1 MSTSA
6 RVVAHSI
13 TPFGA
18 EAVTMLVRFPRIC
31 LSEFNTH
38 RKIAKNTSSSRA
50 IPIERLVQSI
60 LNDMFIPYHWGKKRP
75 GMQAT
80 EELDGWRRTAAETI
94 WKGFGRAACYAALLL
109 DKIGLHKQVTN
120 RLIEN
125 FGYVNVVFTTT
136 DLSNFFA
143 LRKHPDA
150 QPEIQALAEAIYDAY
165 VASTPE
171 LLEIGKWHLPFV
183 TDEEKAKYS
192 IDELLMLSSARC
204 ASTSYETVD
213 KKPID
218 LEAAS
223 RIFEKLTKSNPIHA
237 SPFEH
242 QLTPDSTVEIEY
254 RVARSKKKHL
264 TATVWRNQHL
274 HGNTVGFIQHR
285 KYIRNESVVSDN
297 PKWITSF

>member
-1 MSTSA
+1 MYSA
-6 RVVAHSI
+6 EVLAHSI
-13 TPFGA
+13 SEAGA
-18 EAVTMLVRFPRIC
+18 EAITMHVKFPRIC

-50 IPIERLVQSI
+50 IPVERLVQSI

-143 LRKHPDA
+143 LRRHPDA
-150 QPEIQALAEAIYDAY
+150 QPEIRALAEAIYDAY
-165 VASTPE
+165 AASTPE

-183 TDEEKAKYS
+183 TEEEKAKYS
-192 IDELLMLSSARC
+192 IDELLLLSSARC

-218 LEAAS
+218 LVAAR
-223 RIFEKLTKSNPIHA
+223 RITDKLIKSNPIHA

-242 QLTPDSTVEIEY
+242 QLTPDVLVEIEY
-254 RVARSKKKHL
+254 RVAKSKKKL
-264 TATVWRNQHL
+264 QTAKVWKSPSK

-285 KYIRNESVVSDN
+285 KLFPNESANKDLTHLYQLN
-297 PKWITSF
+297 L